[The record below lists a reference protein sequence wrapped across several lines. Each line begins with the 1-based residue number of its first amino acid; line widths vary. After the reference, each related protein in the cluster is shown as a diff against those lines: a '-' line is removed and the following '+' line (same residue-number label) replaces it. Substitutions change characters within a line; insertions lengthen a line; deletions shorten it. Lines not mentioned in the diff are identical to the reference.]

1 MKWALVI
8 AGLLYP
14 ILVVGVVGRLQVLN
28 LPSRAILPP
37 NLLSALTLILAVIG
51 LINVVTPW
59 LRLSRWQVEAEALR
73 AAPAAGYRLL
83 VMGLPFAV
91 APASYGLL
99 LYFFGAPASLVSY
112 FAGASFVAVAAWGAR
127 ALLASGRDGEP

>member
-1 MKWALVI
+1 MQWALVI

-14 ILVVGVVGRLQVLN
+14 ILVVGVIRRLQALN
-28 LPSRAILPP
+28 LLSRAILPP

-59 LRLSRWQVEAEALR
+59 LRLSRWQIEAEELR
-73 AAPAAGYRLL
+73 PAPAAGYRLL
-83 VMGLPFAV
+83 VMGLPYVV

-99 LYFFGAPASLVSY
+99 LYFFGAPASLVLY
-112 FAGASFVAVAAWGAR
+112 FAGVSFVAAAAWGAR
-127 ALLASGRDGEP
+127 ALLASDWDGEP